1 MSEDVIRPRPVID
14 PSLPDE
20 LREEVTWQA
29 RAPERFPRRYDTEA
43 ACRRA
48 RLREGG
54 VQLLGVGFTTALAL
68 VTAGWYLGMV
78 IVSIS
83 LIAYVAALA
92 FRRDAHPSA
101 RAAAALVGAG
111 AAATTPAWLMDLV
124 PQDPFPGMPWVLFGV
139 LVTMVA
145 VDSLT
150 SRVGRVVRGPRQEF
164 VVLPDDLGEED
175 RALVARVQRTI
186 DLVADARVRLGD
198 GDALDTDRAVAVLR
212 DQEWRIASLL
222 ARQRELR
229 RAHLRRWQRAASP
242 RVREALRPQR
252 EHLTAVDKAV
262 RARVAQIT
270 EYGVLVEQAV
280 AAHREW
286 EQCQEAVDS
295 TRDYV
300 DHLVSAEFLGAASA
314 EVCELSATAES
325 ARQVRDERVARV
337 LVADRLLTA
346 PE

>member
-1 MSEDVIRPRPVID
+1 MSEDVIRPRPVVD
-14 PSLPDE
+14 PSLPEE

-29 RAPERFPRRYDTEA
+29 RAPDRFPRRYDTEA
-43 ACRRA
+43 AGRRA

-68 VTAGWYLGMV
+68 FTAGWYLGMV

-83 LIAYVAALA
+83 LVAYVVALA
-92 FRRDAHPSA
+92 CRGDAHPA
-101 RAAAALVGAG
+101 VRAAGALVGVG
-111 AAATTPAWLMDLV
+111 TAATTPAWLMEVV

-139 LVTMVA
+139 LVAMVA

-150 SRVGRVVRGPRQEF
+150 ARAGQTVQGPRQQF
-164 VVLPDDLGEED
+164 VVLPDDLAETD
-175 RALVARVQRTI
+175 RALLGEVQRTI
-186 DLVADARVRLGD
+186 DLVSDARTDLGAE
-198 GDALDTDRAVAVLR
+198 ALDTDRAVAVLR

-222 ARQRELR
+222 SRQRELR
-229 RAHLRRWQRAASP
+229 RAHLRRWQRAVSP

-252 EHLTAVDKAV
+252 EHLGAVEEAV

-270 EYGVLVEQAV
+270 AYGALVEQAV

-295 TRDYV
+295 NADYV
-300 DHLVSAEFLGAASA
+300 DHLVSAGCLGTASA
-314 EVCELSATAES
+314 DVSALSDTAES
-325 ARQVRDERVARV
+325 ARRVRDERVERV
-337 LVADRLLTA
+337 LMSDRLLTG
-346 PE
+346 PG

>member
-1 MSEDVIRPRPVID
+1 MSEDVIRPRPVVD
-14 PSLPDE
+14 PSLPEE

-29 RAPERFPRRYDTEA
+29 RAPDRFPRRYDTGA
-43 ACRRA
+43 AGRRA

-54 VQLLGVGFTTALAL
+54 VQLVGVGFTTALAL
-68 VTAGWYLGMV
+68 FTAGWYLGMV

-83 LIAYVAALA
+83 LVAYVVALA
-92 FRRDAHPSA
+92 CRRDTHPA
-101 RAAAALVGAG
+101 VRAAGTLAGVGAV
-111 AAATTPAWLMDLV
+111 ATAPAWLMDVV
-124 PQDPFPGMPWVLFGV
+124 PQDPLSGVPWALFGV
-139 LVTMVA
+139 LVALVA

-150 SRVGRVVRGPRQEF
+150 ARPQRTVRGPRQQF
-164 VVLPDDLGEED
+164 VVLPDDLTEAD
-175 RALVARVQRTI
+175 RALLAEVQRTI
-186 DLVADARVRLGD
+186 DLVSDARVDLGA
-198 GDALDTDRAVAVLR
+198 DALDTDRAVAVLR

-229 RAHLRRWQRAASP
+229 RAHMRRWQRAVSP

-252 EHLTAVDKAV
+252 EHLGAVEEAV

-270 EYGVLVEQAV
+270 AYGVLVERAV

-295 TRDYV
+295 TADYV
-300 DHLVSAEFLGAASA
+300 DHRVSAGCLGTVSA
-314 EVCELSATAES
+314 HVSELSDTAES
-325 ARQVRDERVARV
+325 ARRVRDERVERV
-337 LVADRLLTA
+337 LGADLLLTA